1 MNKISQEHG
10 SISTG
15 SKTRFYKVIR
25 PNQSLNDRT
34 FFWVIGG
41 FGLAS
46 FGLGIG
52 FIIVG
57 AWPVFGFF
65 GVDILLVYIAF
76 RRIYRSGEKYE
87 TLHLSRTLLQ
97 VEQISSKGNRVAKC
111 FNPYWVIIEFHQGSR
126 ARDSLCLRSHGESLE
141 IASFLSADRKKELA
155 NQLHSEI
162 KKLKSE

>member
-1 MNKISQEHG
+1 MKEFSQDSV

-15 SKTRFYKVIR
+15 SKTRFYRVIR
-25 PNQSLNDRT
+25 PNQSLDDRT

-52 FIIVG
+52 FTILG

-65 GVDILLVYIAF
+65 GIDILLIFIAI
-76 RRIYRSGEKYE
+76 RRNYRSGEKYE

-97 VEQISSKGNRVAKC
+97 VEQISSKGNRVATC

-126 ARDSLCLRSHGESLE
+126 TRDSLCLRSHGEALE